1 MIHTST
7 ITYYYIHTSNIT
19 KHSSPHFHKVSLK
32 ELKVPRMHAHV
43 SDDLMVAEVVQCE
56 WNHDNILDNLTSL
69 N

>member
-1 MIHTST
+1 MLS
-7 ITYYYIHTSNIT
+7 YNV
-19 KHSSPHFHKVSLK
+19 SPK

-43 SDDLMVAEVVQCE
+43 SEDLMVSEVVQCE